1 MQGVIGMN
9 VLTTEEMRKLDEYT
23 CKKKGISSLELME
36 TAGRKIYEC
45 ILQEKEIDPR
55 TDKIIIVSGTGNNG
69 GDSLVVARHLIEKG
83 LKNLDIIII
92 GNLEHLTEE
101 TKTNLKR
108 LKRLNAKMYY
118 FTDYDFY
125 QDYKELIEKS
135 TIIVEGIF
143 GIGLNRDIEGIR
155 YQAIDEI
162 NKSNAYTISIDIPSG
177 IQGDNGLIAGI
188 GVKADLTLIV
198 HTYKVGNLLND
209 AKDTHGK
216 CRIVDIGILEDQ
228 FTPNQFLLQKKEIEN
243 QLKKRKHNTHKY
255 DYGAVLTIGGSTGMT
270 GAPLMSAYAALRT
283 GSGLST
289 IALHEKYLEN
299 IYNIY
304 PEIMIRPYQNEE
316 EFQEIL
322 QKKKAIA
329 FGPGLGRKNEDHF
342 YTLECLLKTDLPM
355 VIDADGLYYFKE
367 LLDKVKKE
375 NNIIITPHYGEMAML
390 LDTTSQRIKEDPVIA
405 AKQLAQKYSI
415 IVLLKGTTTLIVKKD
430 TTYFHSL
437 GNPGMATAGSG
448 DVLTGIL
455 LSLLGQGL
463 KPIGACEVG
472 TMIHSLAGDL
482 AAKEMGE
489 YSMIATD
496 IIRYIPQVLKQ
507 LVR

>member
-1 MQGVIGMN
+1 MN
-9 VLTTEEMRKLDEYT
+9 VLTTKEMKELDQYT
-23 CKKKGISSLELME
+23 CRKKHISSLELME

-45 ILQEKEIDPR
+45 ILQEKEIDPI
-55 TDKIIIVSGTGNNG
+55 TDRIAIVSGTGNNG
-69 GDSLVVARHLIEKG
+69 GDSLVVARHLLEKG
-83 LKNLDIIII
+83 FKNLDIIIV

-101 TKTNLKR
+101 TEINLER
-108 LKRLNAKMYY
+108 LKGLNAKMHY
-118 FTDYDFY
+118 FTDYGFY
-125 QDYKELIEKS
+125 RDYEKLVEKS
-135 TIIVEGIF
+135 TIIIEGIF
-143 GIGLNRDIEGIR
+143 GIGLNRDIEGIY
-155 YQAIDEI
+155 YQAIDCI
-162 NKSNAYTISIDIPSG
+162 NKSNAYIISIDIPSG
-177 IQGDNGLIAGI
+177 IRGDNGLIAGI
-188 GVKADLTLIV
+188 GVKADLTIIV

-209 AKDTHGK
+209 AKDTHGE
-216 CRIVDIGILEDQ
+216 CRIVDIEILEDE
-228 FTPNQFLLQKKEIEN
+228 FTSNQFLLEKKDLEGY
-243 QLKKRKHNTHKY
+243 LTKRVHNSHKY

-283 GSGLST
+283 GAGLST

-304 PEIMIRPYQNEE
+304 PEIMIRPYKNEE

-329 FGPGLGRKNEDHF
+329 FGPGLGRKNDDHF

-375 NNIIITPHYGEMAML
+375 NKIIITPHYGEMAVL
-390 LDTTSQRIKEDPVIA
+390 LDTTSQRIKEDPVTA

-415 IVLLKGTTTLIVKKD
+415 IVLLKGTTTLIAKKD

-463 KPIGACEVG
+463 KPVNACKVGA
-472 TMIHSLAGDL
+472 TIHSLAGDF
-482 AAKEMGE
+482 AAREVGE

-496 IIRYIPQVLKQ
+496 IIRHIPQVLKQ